1 MTTDAAGR
9 WDTVPADKRD
19 RIDPRGLWRDLR
31 VVPAAGAPRPALFL
45 DRDGTIIEEV
55 DYIARPEDV
64 RAIAAALEL
73 IAGANAR
80 GIPVVVVTNQG
91 GIGRGLLDWAD
102 YVAVDDAMA
111 TALAAAGAFVDAVYA
126 NPHAPPAQ
134 GAPPPFGRKPDP
146 GMLTAAAEDLGL
158 DLTRSWIA
166 GDHVTDLAAGRNAG
180 LALGWLVPSGH
191 GARHGPDAAALA
203 VVGFEVVVGRDLG
216 ALTARLD
223 ALSTSDAE
231 TLYEDP
237 TRQEP

>member
-9 WDTVPADKRD
+9 WDTVPANRRD

-31 VVPAAGAPRPALFL
+31 IVPPTGPPRPALFL

-73 IAGANAR
+73 IVGANAR

-91 GIGRGLLDWAD
+91 GIGRRLLDWAD

-111 TALAAAGAFVDAVYA
+111 TALDAAGAFVDAVYA

-134 GAPPPFGRKPDP
+134 GAPMPFGRKPDP
-146 GMLTAAAEDLGL
+146 GMLTAAAGDLGL
-158 DLTRSWIA
+158 NLTRSWIA

-180 LALGWLVPSGH
+180 LALGWLAPTGY
-191 GARHGPDAAALA
+191 GARHGPQAEALA
-203 VVGFEVVVGRDLG
+203 SPGFEVVVGRDLG
-216 ALTARLD
+216 ALAARLD

-231 TLYEDP
+231 TLYEGP
-237 TRQEP
+237 SPEEP

>member
-1 MTTDAAGR
+1 VTTDAAGR
-9 WDTVPADKRD
+9 WETVPADKRD
-19 RIDPRGLWRDLR
+19 HIDPRGLWRDPR
-31 VVPAAGAPRPALFL
+31 SVPPAGASRPALFL
-45 DRDGTIIEEV
+45 DRDGTIIEHV

-91 GIGRGLLDWAD
+91 GVGRGLFDWTD
-102 YVAVDDAMA
+102 YVAVDEAMSGV
-111 TALAAAGAFVDAVYA
+111 LAAAGAFVDAVYA

-134 GAPPPFGRKPDP
+134 GAPLPFGRKPDP

-180 LALGWLVPSGH
+180 LALGWLVPTGY
-191 GARHGPDAAALA
+191 GARHGPQAEALA
-203 VVGFEVVVGRDLG
+203 SPGFEVVVGRDLG
-216 ALTARLD
+216 VLASRLD

-231 TLYEDP
+231 TRY
-237 TRQEP
+237 

>member
-1 MTTDAAGR
+1 MHDHKPT
-9 WDTVPADKRD
+9 PA
-19 RIDPRGLWRDLR
+19 I
-31 VVPAAGAPRPALFL
+31 FL

-55 DYIARPEDV
+55 EFFPGPEDV
-64 RAIAAALEL
+64 RAIAAALDL

-91 GIGRGLLDWAD
+91 GVGRGLFDWTD

-111 TALAAAGAFVDAVYA
+111 TALDAAGAFVDAVYA

-203 VVGFEVVVGRDLG
+203 APGFEVVVGRDLG
-216 ALTARLD
+216 VLAERLD

-231 TLYEDP
+231 TLYEGP

>member
-9 WDTVPADKRD
+9 WDTVPANKRD

-31 VVPAAGAPRPALFL
+31 IVPPTGAPRPALFL

-55 DYIARPEDV
+55 DYISRPEDV
-64 RAIAAALEL
+64 RAIAAALDL

-102 YVAVDDAMA
+102 YVAVDDAMSA
-111 TALAAAGAFVDAVYA
+111 ALAAAGAFVDAVYA

-134 GAPPPFGRKPDP
+134 GAPSPFGRKPDP

-166 GDHVTDLAAGRNAG
+166 GDHATDLAAGRNAG
-180 LALGWLVPSGH
+180 LALGWLVPTGH
-191 GARHGPDAAALA
+191 GVRHGPDAEALA
-203 VVGFEVVVGRDLG
+203 VPAFEVVVGRDLG
-216 ALTARLD
+216 VLTARLD
-223 ALSTSDAE
+223 ALSTSHAE
-231 TLYEDP
+231 TLYEGP
-237 TRQEP
+237 LPEEP